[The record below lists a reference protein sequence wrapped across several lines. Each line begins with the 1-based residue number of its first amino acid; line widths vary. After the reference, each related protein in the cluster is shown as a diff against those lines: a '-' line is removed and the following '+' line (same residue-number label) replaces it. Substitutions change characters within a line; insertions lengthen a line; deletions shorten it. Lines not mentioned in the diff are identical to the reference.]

1 MAIKGYWYFLYSHE
15 YLKERNS
22 VEEKIG
28 RIFECGTVIVDG
40 TMKEYNILSIKPET
54 DRYPDARLIAEGD
67 IETMKYTDPII
78 KPKRS

>member
-1 MAIKGYWYFLYSHE
+1 
-15 YLKERNS
+15 
-22 VEEKIG
+22 
-28 RIFECGTVIVDG
+28 
-40 TMKEYNILSIKPET
+40 MKEYNILSIKPET

>member
-1 MAIKGYWYFLYSHE
+1 MNAKGYWYFLYSYE

-28 RIFECGTVIVDG
+28 RIFEPGTVIVDG
-40 TMKEYNILSIKPET
+40 TMKEYNILSSKPEVE
-54 DRYPDARLIAEGD
+54 RYPDARIIAEGN
-67 IETMKYTDPII
+67 IETMKYTEAIV